1 MNVLLTGAAGFVGS
15 HLCDRLI
22 DDGHHVT
29 GVDNLITGRLA
40 NLEHLIDHESFELV
54 LGDVCDVPLPARRW
68 EAILHFASPAS
79 PPKYQAYPLQTLRVN
94 SAGTQRLLDVACAH
108 ESRFI
113 LASTSEV
120 YGDAEVHPQL
130 ESYWGNVNPIGP
142 RSVYDEAKRYAECL
156 VSTYRRRMGLRSC
169 IVRIFNTYGPRM
181 DPDDGR
187 VVSNFVTRALAGRP
201 LEVYGEGSQTRS
213 FQYIEDLV
221 EAVVRCMA
229 VCHPGPINLG
239 NPHEVTVRELAE
251 LVIRLTGSHSI
262 IESWPFPEDDPVR
275 RRPDISMARQVLQW
289 APSVPLMRGL
299 EETVEYFA
307 AESGGGSGWAA
318 RVPDS
323 AGKTSENGAPRPFAE
338 RGTRIPVNGA
348 AREEADRAAGVLN
361 ERQRAG
367 L

>member
-22 DDGHHVT
+22 QEGHQVT
-29 GVDNLITGRLA
+29 GVDNLITGRQA
-40 NLEHLIDHESFELV
+40 NVEHLLDGEAFELIV
-54 LGDVCDVPLPARRW
+54 GDVCDVPLPDRPW

-94 SAGTQRLLDVACAH
+94 STGTQRLLDLACAS
-108 ESRFI
+108 EARFL

-130 ESYWGNVNPIGP
+130 ETYWGNVNPIGP

-156 VSTYRRRMGLRSC
+156 VSAYRRRMGVRGC

-181 DPDDGR
+181 DPEDGR
-187 VVSNFVTRALAGRP
+187 VVSNFVTRALDGRP

-213 FQYIEDLV
+213 FQFIADLV
-221 EAVVRCMA
+221 EAVVRCLA

-251 LVIRLTGSHSI
+251 LIIQLTGSQSV
-262 IESWPFPEDDPVR
+262 IEAWPFPEDDPVR
-275 RRPDISMARQVLQW
+275 RRPDISVARNVLQW
-289 APSVPLMRGL
+289 APSVPLSEGL
-299 EETVEYFA
+299 KQTIEHFA
-307 AESGGGSGWAA
+307 AVRDGTAARWDTRLPSVAAPNASGG
-318 RVPDS
+318 
-323 AGKTSENGAPRPFAE
+323 
-338 RGTRIPVNGA
+338 
-348 AREEADRAAGVLN
+348 
-361 ERQRAG
+361 ERQQRAQV
-367 L
+367 

>member
-15 HLCDRLI
+15 HLSDRLI

-29 GVDNLITGRLA
+29 GVDNLITGRLS
-40 NLEHLIDHESFELV
+40 NVEHLQDEDRFELIV
-54 LGDVCDVPLPARRW
+54 GDICDVPLPDRPW
-68 EAILHFASPAS
+68 GAILHFASPAS

-94 SAGTQRLLDVACAH
+94 SAGTQRLLDLACAQ
-108 ESRFI
+108 EARFL

-156 VSTYRRRMGLRSC
+156 VSAYRRRMGLRGC

-181 DPDDGR
+181 DPEDGR

-201 LEVYGEGSQTRS
+201 LEIYGEGLQTRS
-213 FQYIEDLV
+213 FQYIADLV
-221 EAVVRCMA
+221 EAVVRCLE

-251 LVIRLTGSHSI
+251 LVIRLTGSQSSI
-262 IESWPFPEDDPVR
+262 EPWPFPEDDPVR
-275 RRPDISMARQVLQW
+275 RRPDISLARQVLQW
-289 APSVPLMRGL
+289 APAVPLSEGL
-299 EETVEYFA
+299 KHTIDHFA
-307 AESGGGSGWAA
+307 AGRDGAA
-318 RVPDS
+318 VHWDTRVPVL
-323 AGKTSENGAPRPFAE
+323 AAAHNGTDANGQR
-338 RGTRIPVNGA
+338 RVRI
-348 AREEADRAAGVLN
+348 
-361 ERQRAG
+361 
-367 L
+367 